1 MELKL
6 KGNPAIIVVVVIVA
20 GLIGYRIF
28 FQSDLSG
35 SPELRQQLETN
46 LMSEIAGDIM
56 ADAKAMKDAIDRGD
70 NKTAYSWYLKLF

>member
-6 KGNPAIIVVVVIVA
+6 KGIPTIIAVVVIVA

-28 FQSDLSG
+28 LQSDLSE
-35 SPELRQQLETN
+35 SPELRQLLETN

-56 ADAKAMKDAIDRGD
+56 ADTKAMKDAIDCGD
-70 NKTAYSWYLKLF
+70 NETAYS